1 MLLVVAMVGTAGI
14 LVSGTNGAI
23 PAARPCSAVVALI
36 FALGGKLHVGTID
49 HPATIT
55 SINTATSNTSI
66 AQPQQQKRSRMH
78 LGIPQQ
84 GCFELLLLLALARS
98 SLAILARSF
107 AILLRSSLAVL
118 ARSLAILARSLLAI
132 RAVLVL
138 LFMLLLLLC
147 ILITISACLV
157 LCRPSPNPPA
167 GTPLLETYAA

>member
-98 SLAILARSF
+98 SLA
-107 AILLRSSLAVL
+107 VL

-147 ILITISACLV
+147 KLITIPACLV